1 VTHQRDGHPYDRQ
14 AAEEAQPTGSAP
26 SLSLPKDGGAVRRR
40 GEKVADNH
48 VTGTG
53 ARMMLMGTNSG
64 CAGSSAQRSLRRL
77 HAEIVRGAL
86 NALAAP
92 LPDVSE
98 DYSGGPA

>member
-1 VTHQRDGHPYDRQ
+1 MGARMIDNRQ
-14 AAEEAQPTGSAP
+14 KVPPTGSDP
-26 SLSLPKDGGAVRRR
+26 SLSLPKDGGAVRRM

-53 ARMMLMGTNSG
+53 AMMPMGTNSG